1 MSASDIVVE
10 DLTFR
15 YPGGEEPVLRE
26 ANLRIE
32 PGEFTAIVG
41 GNGSGKTTLCKTFN
55 GLVPHFFEGRFD
67 GRVTVAGT
75 DTREAGVAELSKTVG
90 YVFQDFENQLVQE
103 TVRDD
108 VEFAPLNHGLDDY
121 AERATRALELV
132 GLDHLEDRFVWELS
146 GGQQHLVAL
155 AGVLAMDPEFVFVD
169 EPAAQLDPHNARE
182 AYEQLRRL
190 HEDHGKTVIVIE
202 HHSEFVADYCDEM
215 VLVSDGGVAWK
226 EPVEVGLNRID
237 DLEANDIHP
246 PQVTE
251 IAADLPDGSGR
262 LVGGR
267 YPVTVDEAATAFPAV
282 RDRSDDRPRAA
293 DGGER
298 ADRRGPATDAGG
310 GDPLVTLDG
319 VGHGYPTLR
328 EGYNRV
334 LDGVDLELRAGDRVA
349 LVGANGAG
357 KSTLLR
363 LITGLESPDQGTVT
377 VLGKDTSETLPET
390 LADDTVYIHQNPE
403 EMFVEDTVRK
413 DVGYYLRNR
422 GAADADERVDEILDY
437 LDLEGLADRDGR
449 LLSLGQQRRASLG
462 IGLATDPTVV
472 LLDEPTGSLDLQ
484 SRREVTGML
493 RKAES
498 RVETVVIASHD
509 LQLVAEWADRVVVMG
524 EGSVLADA
532 PPEAVFADPDLLA
545 RTDLRRPQV
554 VELSD
559 RLGVD
564 PAALTAE
571 GMVDRLADAPAASTD
586 ALADGGAAAGVDV
599 DASGGPDA
607 DADTGTGPRGDRR

>member
-1 MSASDIVVE
+1 MHSSDIVVE

-15 YPGGEEPVLRE
+15 YPGGDEPVLRD

-32 PGEFTAIVG
+32 PGEFTAVVG

-132 GLDHLEDRFVWELS
+132 GLEHLEDRFVWELS

-190 HEDHGKTVIVIE
+190 HEDHDKTVVVIE

-226 EPVEVGLNRID
+226 EPVEVGLNRLD
-237 DLEANDIHP
+237 DLQAHDIHP
-246 PQVTE
+246 PQVTG

-262 LVGGR
+262 LADER
-267 YPVTVDEAATAFPAV
+267 YPVTVDEAATAFPSV
-282 RDRSDDRPRAA
+282 RERTGERPHAA

-298 ADRRGPATDAGG
+298 VDRHGSAADADA
-310 GDPLVTLDG
+310 DPLITLDG

-334 LDGVDLELRAGDRVA
+334 LDGVDLDLYAGDRVA

-363 LITGLESPDQGTVT
+363 LITGLESPDEGTVT
-377 VLGKDTSETLPET
+377 VLGRDTSETLPET

-422 GAADADERVDEILDY
+422 GAEDADERVDEIVDY
-437 LDLEGLADRDGR
+437 LDLADLADRDGR
-449 LLSLGQQRRASLG
+449 LLSLGQQRRASLA

-498 RVETVVIASHD
+498 RVETVVVASHD

-524 EGSVLADA
+524 EGDVLADA
-532 PPEAVFADPDLLA
+532 PPGEVFDDPDLLA

-564 PAALTAE
+564 PAALTAD
-571 GMVDRLADAPAASTD
+571 GMVATLTDAAEATG
-586 ALADGGAAAGVDV
+586 ALADVGSGIGGND
-599 DASGGPDA
+599 
-607 DADTGTGPRGDRR
+607 GTERRGDRR

>member
-1 MSASDIVVE
+1 MSSSDIVVE
-10 DLTFR
+10 DLTFQ
-15 YPGGEEPVLRE
+15 YPGGDEPVLRD

-32 PGEFTAIVG
+32 PGEFTAVVG

-55 GLVPHFFEGRFD
+55 GLIPHFFEGRFE
-67 GRVTVAGT
+67 GRVSVTGT
-75 DTREAGVAELSKTVG
+75 DTRESDVADLSRTVG

-108 VEFAPLNHGLDDY
+108 VEFAPLNYGLDDY

-132 GLDHLEDRFVWELS
+132 GLDHLADRFVWELS

-169 EPAAQLDPHNARE
+169 EPAAQLDPQNARE
-182 AYEQLRRL
+182 TYDQLRRL
-190 HEDHGKTVIVIE
+190 HEDHDKTVIVIE
-202 HHSEFVADYCDEM
+202 HHSEFIADYCEEM

-226 EPVEVGLNRID
+226 EPVEVGLNRLD
-237 DLEANDIHP
+237 DMAAHDIHP
-246 PQVTE
+246 PQVTG
-251 IAADLPDGSGR
+251 IAADLPGDAGQLSD
-262 LVGGR
+262 GR
-267 YPVTVDEAATAFPAV
+267 YPVTVGEATDAFPSV
-282 RDRSDDRPRAA
+282 GRGERPPAA
-293 DGGER
+293 DGGGRAER
-298 ADRRGPATDAGG
+298 RASATEGTGAGRDDTDA
-310 GDPLVTLDG
+310 PLVTLDG

-334 LDGVDLELRAGDRVA
+334 LDGVDLDLYAGDRVA

-363 LITGLESPDQGTVT
+363 LITGLESPDEGTVT

-413 DVGYYLRNR
+413 DIGYYLRNR
-422 GAADADERVDEILDY
+422 GDPNVDERVDEIVDY
-437 LDLEGLADRDGR
+437 LDLEEFADRDGR

-509 LQLVAEWADRVVVMG
+509 LQLVAGWADRVVVMG
-524 EGSVLADA
+524 DGEVLADA
-532 PPEAVFADPDLLA
+532 PPGVVFDDPDLLA
-545 RTDLRRPQV
+545 RTGLRRPQV

-564 PAALTAE
+564 PPALTAE
-571 GMVDRLADAPAASTD
+571 ELVGRLSGDEPTEAR
-586 ALADGGAAAGVDV
+586 ADGGRAR
-599 DASGGPDA
+599 GGE
-607 DADTGTGPRGDRR
+607 RR

>member
-1 MSASDIVVE
+1 MSDSDIVVE
-10 DLTFR
+10 DLTFQ
-15 YPGGEEPVLRE
+15 YPGGDEPVLRD

-32 PGEFTAIVG
+32 PGEFTAVVG

-190 HEDHGKTVIVIE
+190 HEDHDKTVVVIE

-215 VLVSDGGVAWK
+215 VLVSEGGVAWK
-226 EPVEVGLNRID
+226 EPVEVGLNRLE
-237 DLEANDIHP
+237 DLQAHDIHP
-246 PQVTE
+246 PQVTG

-262 LVGGR
+262 LTDGR
-267 YPVTVDEAATAFPAV
+267 YPVTVNEAATAFPSV
-282 RDRSDDRPRAA
+282 GRGERPPAA

-298 ADRRGPATDAGG
+298 TAGRESATGAG
-310 GDPLVTLDG
+310 GDPLIALDG

-334 LDGVDLELRAGDRVA
+334 LDGVDLDLYAGDRVA

-363 LITGLESPDQGTVT
+363 LITGLESPDEGTVT
-377 VLGKDTSETLPET
+377 VLGQDTSETLPET

-422 GAADADERVDEILDY
+422 GAEDADERVGEILDY
-437 LDLEGLADRDGR
+437 LDLEHLAERDGR

-498 RVETVVIASHD
+498 RVETVVVASHD

-524 EGSVLADA
+524 EDSVLADA
-532 PPEAVFADPDLLA
+532 PPGEVFDDPDLLA

-564 PAALTAE
+564 PAALTAD
-571 GMVDRLADAPAASTD
+571 GMVATLTDAAEATG
-586 ALADGGAAAGVDV
+586 ALADGGPGIPGNDE
-599 DASGGPDA
+599 
-607 DADTGTGPRGDRR
+607 TERRGDRR